1 MCACGKCPSCKRQ
14 NGVSVSYHD
23 AVEQWELDILGET
36 RESLRSQAIKAEE
49 KKQRLE
55 RFTQFF
61 GRVNSAFTFRKVIV
75 NVENSKLDAPA
86 WSGASTVTFNSRVIG
101 DLNDA
106 KSIAGVKGL
115 DLHEIS
121 HILYTSREGSEI
133 FDFVSDNNYL
143 LDNVVF
149 VYLCKMCHV

>member
-1 MCACGKCPSCKRQ
+1 M
-14 NGVSVSYHD
+14 
-23 AVEQWELDILGET
+23 E
-36 RESLRSQAIKAEE
+36 
-49 KKQRLE
+49 
-55 RFTQFF
+55 
-61 GRVNSAFTFRKVIV
+61 
-75 NVENSKLDAPA
+75 APA

-133 FDFVSDNNYL
+133 FDFVSDNNYFMAYNAL
-143 LDNVVF
+143 EDQRIETLFTAKYPSTIELVYCHDLDS
-149 VYLCKMCHV
+149 LRR